1 MYQNPK
7 ILKTSLWS
15 SQLEP
20 PMSSKA
26 STIVGAVVAILIVG
40 AVASIGYYQVE
51 VAPFQ
56 TPSTTTSTS
65 ASVSCPSSACASV
78 SITSGAGVAPAGY
91 TAGQTTTFG
100 FSPDVVTVVIGV
112 NNTVFWTNDDSAPHT
127 ATSNTGAFDSGSSG
141 PLTSQGG
148 TYQFTFTTAGTYYYH
163 CSFHSWM
170 QGKVIVLA
178 GSATGASTS
187 ASQTSTTST

>member
-1 MYQNPK
+1 
-7 ILKTSLWS
+7 
-15 SQLEP
+15 
-20 PMSSKA
+20 MSSKG
-26 STIVGAVVAILIVG
+26 STVVGAIVAILIVG

-56 TPSTTTSTS
+56 TSSTTTSTN
-65 ASVSCPSSACASV
+65 ASVNCPSSACVSV
-78 SITSGAGVAPAGY
+78 KITSGAGVAPAGY
-91 TAGQTTTFG
+91 TPGQTTTFG

-127 ATSNTGAFDSGSSG
+127 ATSNTGVFDSGSGG

-178 GSATGASTS
+178 GSANARTS
-187 ASQTSTTST
+187 SGSSTTTP